1 MSLNAT
7 LSAEKRT
14 ESGKGAARQLRAS
27 GRIPA
32 IVYGQGGEGL
42 SVSLDAHEADLLF
55 HRISVDNTIV
65 SIEVDGE
72 KEPISTL
79 IREVQTHPFKAHIL
93 HVDFYRI
100 QAGVEVEVEVPVH
113 VEGTPIGV
121 RDSGGVLQL
130 VVHDLAVACIPSK
143 IPDHI
148 TIDVSGLDIG
158 DALHV
163 YDIEMPEGVRALVDE
178 DRTLVTVNL
187 PRQEVEEETEGDDMD
202 VEVIGEGEEA
212 AAGESAGDDGSEAAG
227 DDSSED

>member
-121 RDSGGVLQL
+121 RDGGGVLQL

-148 TIDVSGLDIG
+148 SIDVSGLDIG

-178 DRTLVTVNL
+178 ERTLVTVNL

-202 VEVIGEGEEA
+202 VEVIGEGQEA
-212 AAGESAGDDGSEAAG
+212 AAGESEGDDGSEAAG
-227 DDSSED
+227 DDASED